1 MGEHTGVKIVRIL
14 VAVAAFSVSGAAAA
28 KDGAEL
34 QAATTLP
41 SWRAPGGA
49 FTVEGSAES
58 GAAVSV
64 TSGSL
69 VLGTG
74 HAETSGRFE
83 VVARAPARLGR
94 YKVSVASGGLTTR
107 VGLLL
112 VRPVRIAA
120 GGDFNPGD
128 KIAEVAAVRGS
139 RYPWASVGPVLKAAD
154 IATVNL
160 EGVVSSRGSP
170 VPDKEFHFRGARSM
184 LAGAVD
190 AAGLDVVTV
199 ANNHSLDFG
208 PTAFLDT
215 LAALRAVG
223 VRSVGGGANLAKARR
238 PAVLEAGGLRIAFL
252 GYSDVVPYG
261 FGATSSSPGTAV
273 ADPGAIRADIR
284 KLRRR
289 ADLVVCWFHWGEELV
304 TTPTSREQ
312 EFASACLN
320 AGAKLVLGSHPHV
333 LQPVVRPSP
342 RLLVAF
348 SLGNFVFPAGSPG
361 TQRTG
366 VLEVDVASDGV
377 RGYRMR
383 PATIVGG
390 QPRLNA
396 PLRRRR

>member
-1 MGEHTGVKIVRIL
+1 
-14 VAVAAFSVSGAAAA
+14 
-28 KDGAEL
+28 
-34 QAATTLP
+34 
-41 SWRAPGGA
+41 
-49 FTVEGSAES
+49 
-58 GAAVSV
+58 
-64 TSGSL
+64 
-69 VLGTG
+69 
-74 HAETSGRFE
+74 
-83 VVARAPARLGR
+83 
-94 YKVSVASGGLTTR
+94 
-107 VGLLL
+107 
-112 VRPVRIAA
+112 VRIAA

-128 KIAEVAAVRGS
+128 RIAQLAAARGP
-139 RYPWASVGPVLKAAD
+139 RYPWLSVGPLLKAAD

-170 VPDKEFHFRGARSM
+170 VPDKEFHFRGSRSM

-208 PTAFLDT
+208 AAAFLDT
-215 LAALRAVG
+215 IVALRALH

-252 GYSDVVPYG
+252 GYSDVVPDG
-261 FGATSSSPGTAV
+261 FAATSTSPGTAV
-273 ADPGAIRADIR
+273 ADSGAIHADIR
-284 KLRRR
+284 RLRGR
-289 ADLVVCWFHWGEELV
+289 ADLVVCWFHWGEELA
-304 TTPTSREQ
+304 TTPNARQQ

-333 LQPVVRPSP
+333 LQPVVRPAR

-377 RGYRMR
+377 RGFRLR
-383 PATIVGG
+383 RATIVGG
-390 QPRLNA
+390 QPRLSE
-396 PLRRRR
+396 PPRRRR

>member
-1 MGEHTGVKIVRIL
+1 MKIVRIF
-14 VAVAAFSVSGAAAA
+14 VAVAVFSVSGAAVA
-28 KDGAEL
+28 KEGAPEL
-34 QAATTLP
+34 RTATTLP

-49 FTVEGSAES
+49 FTVEGSAEG
-58 GAAVSV
+58 GAAVGV
-64 TSGSL
+64 TSGRL
-69 VLGTG
+69 VLGTDR
-74 HAETSGRFE
+74 AETSGRFR
-83 VVARAPARLGR
+83 VVAHAPARSGR
-94 YKVSVASGGLTTR
+94 YRLSVTAGGVTESL
-107 VGLLL
+107 GLLL

-120 GGDFNPGD
+120 GGDFTPGD
-128 KIAEVAAVRGS
+128 RIAELAASRGA
-139 RYPWASVGPVLKAAD
+139 RYAWRSVGPLLRAAD

-170 VPDKEFHFRGARSM
+170 VPDKQFHFRGPRSV

-208 PTAFLDT
+208 PSAFLDT
-215 LAALRAVG
+215 VAALRALRVA
-223 VRSVGGGANLAKARR
+223 SVGGGANLAKARR
-238 PAVLEAGGLRIAFL
+238 PAIIEAGGLRIAFL

-273 ADPGAIRADIR
+273 ADSAAIRADIGALR
-284 KLRRR
+284 KR
-289 ADLVVCWFHWGEELV
+289 ADLVVCWFHWGEELA
-304 TTPTSREQ
+304 TMPTSREQ

-333 LQPVVRPSP
+333 LQPIARPSP

-377 RGYRMR
+377 RGFRLR
-383 PATIVGG
+383 PATIVDG
-390 QPRLNA
+390 QPRLSE
-396 PLRRRR
+396 PPRRRR